1 MTPTQTVLAFAAGLA
16 MITLA
21 GPVLAEDPNWN
32 GDPEPP
38 TEEPEPEPEPEAPT
52 TTPDRP
58 TESWADR
65 NGKPQSRPLPCCIRE
80 GKLVAKPSLFMSAKR
95 ALMICEGEKTT
106 GQALIYECPGTVSPE
121 AVK

>member
-16 MITLA
+16 LLTLA
-21 GPVLAEDPNWN
+21 GPVRAEDPNWN
-32 GDPEPP
+32 GDDPEPP
-38 TEEPEPEPEPEAPT
+38 TVTPEPEPP

-65 NGKPQSRPLPCCIRE
+65 HKPQSRPLPCCITD
-80 GKLVAKPSLFMSAKR
+80 GQLVPRPTLFMSERRAMAICER
-95 ALMICEGEKTT
+95 ALTDGA
-106 GQALIYECPGTVSPE
+106 ALIYECPGAVSPE